1 MCNSSEIVA
10 FAYSKIRSKIKT
22 SGTWGKGG
30 GGFVKIKRVLPIL
43 FNASNSEVEWR
54 LNIERVTIDSY
65 KKN

>member
-1 MCNSSEIVA
+1 MPTLKSEV
-10 FAYSKIRSKIKT
+10 KLRPL
-22 SGTWGKGG
+22 GPGGRGG

>member
-1 MCNSSEIVA
+1 MPTLKSEV
-10 FAYSKIRSKIKT
+10 KLRPL
-22 SGTWGKGG
+22 GPGGRGGG